1 MSASVK
7 IEGLAEVDAMLA
19 ELTKTTARN
28 VLDRVLMKRAQPMV
42 AAAKA
47 KAPRSPGGG
56 RLAESIKAVKASS
69 ERKRAGDA
77 AFGAAMRGGASKT
90 EARAALIGAA
100 RALAQAGTFSE
111 VIIGPDRRPYAH
123 MIEFGTGP
131 RVQKETGRFT
141 GQVAPQPYLRPAFD
155 ETAGAVLDGIADDL
169 RVEVTKSVNRR
180 RARLAKKAA
189 R

>member
-19 ELTKTTARN
+19 ELTKAGAKG

-47 KAPRSPGGG
+47 KAPRDTGG
-56 RLAESIKAVKASS
+56 LAESITATKAQS
-69 ERKRAGDA
+69 ERSRAGKA
-77 AFGAAMRGGASKT
+77 AFAQALAGGASKT

-100 RALAQAGTFSE
+100 RGLAQAGTFSE
-111 VIIGPDRRPYAH
+111 VILGPDRRPQAH
-123 MIEFGTGP
+123 LIEFGTGP
-131 RVQKETGRFT
+131 RVQATTGRFT

-169 RVEVTKSVNRR
+169 RAEVTKSVNRR
-180 RARLAKKAA
+180 RARLAKLAA
-189 R
+189 G